1 MGAGG
6 RVPDERAR
14 QEVVL
19 LHGLAR
25 TRRSMWRVERAL
37 ERAGFITYNI
47 GYPSLR
53 YRLPDLAA
61 KVEERIARARAAR
74 NGGAPARETAGRA
87 GDSSGP
93 PLHFVGH
100 SLGGILIR
108 YLLVHRGLRAGR
120 VVLLTPPNQ
129 GARSADFFQPYL
141 SWLMRPLADLSVA
154 SGIAAGLA
162 PAQGVEIG
170 IIAGGTDRTVKLHET
185 RLDGAAD
192 STIVPCG
199 HSWILCHRATQE
211 LTVRFLRTGR
221 FSEVTPP
228 AKATPAP

>member
-6 RVPDERAR
+6 RVPDGAR

-25 TRRSMWRVERAL
+25 TRRSMWRVERTL
-37 ERAGFITYNI
+37 ERAGFVTYNI

-53 YRLPDLAA
+53 HRLPVLAA
-61 KVEERIARARAAR
+61 MVETRIARARAAR
-74 NGGAPARETAGRA
+74 NGAGA
-87 GDSSGP
+87 

-100 SLGGILIR
+100 SLGCILIR
-108 YLLVHRGLRAGR
+108 YLLAHRGLRAGR
-120 VVLLTPPNQ
+120 VVMLTPPNQ
-129 GARSADFFQPYL
+129 GARAADFFQPYL
-141 SWLMRPLADLSVA
+141 SWLMRPLPDLSVA

-162 PAQGVEIG
+162 RAQGVEIG
-170 IIAGGTDRTVKLHET
+170 IIAGETDRTVKLHET

-192 STIVPCG
+192 SATVPCG
-199 HSWILCHRATQE
+199 HSWILLRRETQD

-221 FSEVTPP
+221 FSEALRP
-228 AKATPAP
+228 AAAEPAP